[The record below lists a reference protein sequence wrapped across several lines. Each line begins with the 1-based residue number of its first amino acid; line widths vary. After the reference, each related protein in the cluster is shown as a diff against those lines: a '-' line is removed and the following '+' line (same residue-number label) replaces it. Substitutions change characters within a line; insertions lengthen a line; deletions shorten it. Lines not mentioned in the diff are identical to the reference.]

1 MTSPWEKYKH
11 LWHLTDLPARSL
23 IFREGDIPR
32 KIYLIKQGAARAWF
46 NHDDKDIC
54 FQFFFEADVIYASE
68 SIRKKAPSPFSAETL
83 EPSQVYW
90 MGAADLEKIRQ
101 DAPLYNLILDKVV
114 ERQSEFMR
122 HFFTFLKDSPQQRYE
137 DLLKNKPEIIRR
149 VPLQYIASYLGI
161 TQVSLSRIRAR
172 NAKGGI

>member
-1 MTSPWEKYKH
+1 MVNLWEKYKH
-11 LWHLTDLPARSL
+11 LWQRAELPARCL
-23 IFREGDIPR
+23 IFREGDIPQ
-32 KIYLIKQGAARAWF
+32 KIYFIKQGAARAWF
-46 NHDDKDIC
+46 NHGDKDIC
-54 FQFFFEADVIYASE
+54 FQFFFEGDVIYASE

-83 EPSQVYW
+83 EASQIYW
-90 MGAADLEKIRQ
+90 MSAADLEKIRQ